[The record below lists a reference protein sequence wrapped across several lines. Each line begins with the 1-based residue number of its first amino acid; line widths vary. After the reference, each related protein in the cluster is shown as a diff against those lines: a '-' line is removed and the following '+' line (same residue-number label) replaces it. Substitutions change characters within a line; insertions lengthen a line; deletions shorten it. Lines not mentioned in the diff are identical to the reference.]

1 MENKEYVILVNE
13 LDEVIGSMEKLEAHE
28 KGVLH
33 RAFSVFL
40 FNSKG
45 EMLLQQRAAC
55 KYHSPNKWTNACC
68 SHQRDGETTLDA
80 AKRRLVEELG
90 ITDCTMKP
98 AYSFIYK
105 ANVGGGLY
113 EHEYDHVLVGEYE
126 GEIPF
131 NKEEVQAFKFVSLN
145 AIEKDIKQNP
155 SNYTEWFKITF
166 NDLKTHINGIIN

>member
-1 MENKEYVILVNE
+1 MANKEYVILVNE
-13 LDEVIGSMEKLEAHE
+13 LDEVIGSMEKMEAHQ

-68 SHQRDGETTLDA
+68 SHQRSGETTMAA
-80 AKRRLVEELG
+80 AKRRLEEELG
-90 ITDCTMKP
+90 ITACEVQS

-105 ANVGGGLY
+105 ADVGGGLF
-113 EHEYDHVLVGEYE
+113 EHEYDHVLTGKYE

-131 NKEEVQAFKFVSLN
+131 NEEEVQAFKYLSIKD
-145 AIEKDIKQNP
+145 IEKDLQDQP
-155 SNYTEWFKITF
+155 ENYTEWFKITF
-166 NDLKTHINGIIN
+166 NDLKKHINGDSN